1 MNNRSMF
8 PTLLDWTRLSRRGF
22 FLASAAAS
30 SALTSW
36 NGQASTPSCV
46 LTSEQEEGPYYL
58 NGVALR
64 RDITEGKPGVPLLLR
79 IALADAKDCSPLSNA
94 AVDIWH
100 CDALGVYS
108 GFTANSPDGFG
119 GGPGRRGGP
128 GGMPPPPGGR
138 NEMPPPRMPP
148 PPGGRVPTNADKT
161 RFLRGVQ
168 ITNQEGIVE
177 FSTLYPGWYAGRAIH
192 IHLKAHLG
200 GNRAAD
206 TYQGG
211 HVSHTG
217 QLFFPED
224 ATERV
229 AKALPYA
236 KRLGVHRTTQEEDDI
251 FRSQHGG
258 ASMVRLER
266 AGNSSNPEGFT
277 ATVTLG
283 IDPGL
288 TPLPA
293 RRAGRR
299 LR

>member
-8 PTLLDWTRLSRRGF
+8 PALPEWTRLSRRGF
-22 FLASAAAS
+22 FLATAAAS

-58 NGVALR
+58 DGAELR
-64 RDITEGKPGVPLLLR
+64 RDITEGRPGVPLLLR
-79 IALADAKDCSPLSNA
+79 VALVDAKDCSPLSNA

-119 GGPGRRGGP
+119 GGPGRRGGRD
-128 GGMPPPPGGR
+128 GI
-138 NEMPPPRMPP
+138 PPPRMAPP
-148 PPGGRVPTNADKT
+148 SPGGPGSRSVDKT

-168 ITNQEGIVE
+168 ITNQKGIVE

-200 GNRAAD
+200 GDRAAD

-211 HVSHTG
+211 HVAHTG

-224 ATERV
+224 ATERI
-229 AKALPYA
+229 AKAQPYA
-236 KRLGVHRTTQEEDDI
+236 KRLGVHRTTQDEDDI
-251 FRSQHGG
+251 FRSQQGR
-258 ASMVRLER
+258 ASTVRLEK
-266 AGNSSNPEGFT
+266 AGGGLIAST
-277 ATVTLG
+277 TLG

-293 RRAGRR
+293 GRPRRR
-299 LR
+299 LG